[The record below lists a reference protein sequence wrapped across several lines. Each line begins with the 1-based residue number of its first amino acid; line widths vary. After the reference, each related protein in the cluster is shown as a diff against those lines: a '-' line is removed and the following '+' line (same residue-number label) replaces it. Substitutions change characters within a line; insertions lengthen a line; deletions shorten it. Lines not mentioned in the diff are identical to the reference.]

1 MRQLYITT
9 KLLCATGTWLWVLLL
24 LSAFTQCSSM
34 GSSAPNPVY
43 KHKPEEYFPAGPA
56 LEVARAIRQDDVDKI
71 NILFRQHP
79 ELDPNLAGK
88 NGVTL
93 LFWAYSHHHVR
104 SMQELVRHRADVNQ
118 PLVLPNG
125 EGGQDV
131 THLINIAT
139 EGPKDELL
147 IALLDLGA
155 DPNSRD
161 ERKMPALHN
170 ALYINNYKRMKIL
183 LDHGADIN
191 ITNSSGATA
200 ATVLARLNS
209 FEMVAYLLEHGAD
222 WRLTDGEVALHT
234 QENSV
239 GNAEATQ
246 WQIKVKQLLMER
258 GAKFPVPSSG
268 AARYRE
274 IRARWEQTPEGSAW
288 RQKLDALG
296 ARPEVVGKP
305 WVQQEDAA
313 IAEMEA
319 WMKTHGI
326 PTPPLLP
333 PKTTQK

>member
-1 MRQLYITT
+1 ME
-9 KLLCATGTWLWVLLL
+9 
-24 LSAFTQCSSM
+24 
-34 GSSAPNPVY
+34 SSASNPIY

-56 LEVARAIRQDDVDKI
+56 LEVARAIRQDDVAKLDA
-71 NILFRQHP
+71 LFKHHP
-79 ELDPNLAGK
+79 ELDPNLTGK
-88 NGVTL
+88 DGVTF
-93 LFWAYSHHHVR
+93 LFWAYSHHHAR
-104 SMQELVRHRADVNQ
+104 SLQALARHRADVNK
-118 PLVLPNG
+118 PLVLPNSK
-125 EGGQDV
+125 GGQDI

-191 ITNSSGATA
+191 VTDSSGATA
-200 ATVLARLNS
+200 AATLARLNN

-222 WRLTDGEVALHT
+222 WRKTDGEVALHT

-246 WQIKVKQLLMER
+246 WQVKVKQLLIEK

-274 IRARWEQTPEGSAW
+274 IRARWEQTPEGGAW
-288 RQKLDALG
+288 RQKLDAL
-296 ARPEVVGKP
+296 
-305 WVQQEDAA
+305 
-313 IAEMEA
+313 
-319 WMKTHGI
+319 
-326 PTPPLLP
+326 
-333 PKTTQK
+333 